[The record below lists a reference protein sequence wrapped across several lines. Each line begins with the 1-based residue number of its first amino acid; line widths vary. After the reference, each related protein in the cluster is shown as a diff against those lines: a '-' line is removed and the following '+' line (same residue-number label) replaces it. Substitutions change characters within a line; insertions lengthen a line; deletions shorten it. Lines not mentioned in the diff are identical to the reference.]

1 MGDRVFQESNGD
13 SEKEPNT
20 DSKTEKWNIVKNLN
34 GLNHKVVVRNRLQE
48 LVNVWINAKVCFLV
62 FKFI

>member
-34 GLNHKVVVRNRLQE
+34 GLNRKVVVRNRLQE
-48 LVNVWINAKVCFLV
+48 MVNV
-62 FKFI
+62 

>member
-48 LVNVWINAKVCFLV
+48 LVNV
-62 FKFI
+62 